1 MRWLH
6 FRLPMLITA
15 GTAVGSIMD
24 SRRRTWNMSTGS
36 WAQLVAVLGPIIPL
50 ETPVGWRMIPC
61 KDPTYDPKWHKYQP
75 SLTHPMHTTTCL
87 SRQCITQLYLLY
99 TAPRKQTEFYS
110 MRFTGDWQN
119 AEWRKEMGLIH
130 ANDNNKARLILDFR
144 GLILIPILFWIFFFC
159 KDPINICN
167 RARIFYS
174 LPTNL
179 TIYNWLKQ
187 LTLL

>member
-1 MRWLH
+1 MAPFPSANVDHCRDRGGFNHGLKKADMKYVYRLVGPTCSCPRSNH
-6 FRLPMLITA
+6 TFRDPC
-15 GTAVGSIMD
+15 
-24 SRRRTWNMSTGS
+24 R
-36 WAQLVAVLGPIIPL
+36 
-50 ETPVGWRMIPC
+50 IPC

-99 TAPRKQTEFYS
+99 TAPRKQTECYS

-130 ANDNNKARLILDFR
+130 ANDNNRARLILDFR
-144 GLILIPILFWIFFFC
+144 GLILIPILFGIFFFC